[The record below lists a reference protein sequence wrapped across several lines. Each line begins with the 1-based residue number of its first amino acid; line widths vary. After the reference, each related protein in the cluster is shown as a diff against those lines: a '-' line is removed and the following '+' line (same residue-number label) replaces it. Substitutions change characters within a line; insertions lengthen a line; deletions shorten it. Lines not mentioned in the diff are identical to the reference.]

1 MSHLQTGFL
10 PGKSSTA
17 TQNVVALSSSEKQN
31 STRPESPQRKSQ
43 PTLRPPAILA
53 AIILYSPMEES
64 VAVSPTQY
72 ANLSITIAP
81 ESSNLLTGPRSYQGL
96 KGETGE
102 PLLHPRR
109 SCVDILNNYS
119 HGLLVD
125 RSFWRAYL
133 SKPERCIPN
142 AFDVTCAESLPQK
155 RCIATC
161 IRDCRVWRVRD
172 KGAAARHQPVRAAS
186 IYVRSRSR
194 HAHQERYAQH
204 HHRTHKRLRSF
215 QSWQPTPFESPFQRT
230 IS

>member
-1 MSHLQTGFL
+1 
-10 PGKSSTA
+10 
-17 TQNVVALSSSEKQN
+17 
-31 STRPESPQRKSQ
+31 
-43 PTLRPPAILA
+43 
-53 AIILYSPMEES
+53 MEES

-81 ESSNLLTGPRSYQGL
+81 KSSTLLTGPRSYQGL

-125 RSFWRAYL
+125 RSFGRAYL

-142 AFDVTCAESLPQK
+142 AFDVTCAESLQQK
-155 RCIATC
+155 CCIATC
-161 IRDCRVWRVRD
+161 IGDCRVWRVRD

-186 IYVRSRSR
+186 IHVRFRSR

-204 HHRTHKRLRSF
+204 HHRTHKTPPIIPVAATYTIQEFVQTSDLMNEA
-215 QSWQPTPFESPFQRT
+215 QPGEPVQPLLVMVTGFGVGVVAAGAGGGLHCTAGAGHWFDVS
-230 IS
+230 